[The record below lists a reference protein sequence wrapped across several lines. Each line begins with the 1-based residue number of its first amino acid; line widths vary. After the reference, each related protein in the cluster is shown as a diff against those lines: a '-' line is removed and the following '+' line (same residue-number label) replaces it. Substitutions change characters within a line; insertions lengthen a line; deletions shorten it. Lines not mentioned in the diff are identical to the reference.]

1 VSCVECSNCGG
12 CLQIGQT
19 RWLCAWCGAAGHYV
33 QGPPLSRNGNGW
45 PVRVTDTPGCAEM
58 HRAWVAAESMT
69 HAERVAEQK
78 VKS

>member
-1 VSCVECSNCGG
+1 MSCVECSNCGG

-33 QGPPLSRNGNGW
+33 QGPQLQSGKRW
-45 PVRVTDTPGCAEM
+45 RVRVTDHVGRLE
-58 HRAWVAAESMT
+58 HRRAWAPAESMT